1 MEFIKKNDRGI
12 FNPSFILKV
21 AIFATG
27 FSGIVAEYVLS
38 TMATYFLGD
47 SVFQWTIIVSLMLFF
62 MGVGSRVSN
71 KISTRLIHKFLMI
84 EVGLSIL
91 VSLSSIFVYTL
102 SSFTSFYGFV
112 IYFLC
117 ILIGFLIGLEIPLVI
132 RINEKYQ
139 PLKSNVSSVLEYD
152 FYGSLLGGVFFAF
165 IGLPYLGL
173 TYTPFVLGIVNLLVA
188 IVVAQT
194 FLKNV
199 QKKERNRLWTYLGFA
214 GFVIIVGLSFTEP
227 IIIWGEQNK
236 YKDKVVYS
244 TQSKY
249 QKIVITEWKKE
260 HWLYLNGNLQFCSMD
275 EAMYH
280 EPLVHPAMNLVQ
292 NPTNVLILGGGDG
305 CAVRE
310 ILKYP
315 SVKSIELVDLDKV
328 MTDQGKSNEILK
340 AVNKGAMLDKK
351 IKIYNQDA
359 FIFLTENRNFYDV
372 IIIDLPDPRTVEL
385 GRLYSHEF
393 YSLCHR
399 YLRPK
404 GVMVTQAG
412 SPYYVTKAFNCIQKT
427 MASAKFKTI
436 PMHNQILSMGEWGW
450 IIGVKENRVKNEAV
464 LKSKLES
471 LTFDNV
477 QTEWINHEAM
487 KLMLSFGKKSFFISQ
502 QEEVEVNRVHN
513 PVLYKYFLK
522 GNWDLY

>member
-1 MEFIKKNDRGI
+1 MEFIKVPS
-12 FNPSFILKV
+12 PSFTLKA

-62 MGVGSRVSN
+62 MGIGSRVSN
-71 KISTRLIHKFLMI
+71 KISSNLIHKFLMI
-84 EVGLSIL
+84 EVGLSIF

-132 RINEKYQ
+132 RINEAYQ
-139 PLKSNVSSVLEYD
+139 PLKSNISSVLEYD

-173 TYTPFVLGIVNLLVA
+173 TYTPFVLGSVNLMVA
-188 IVVAQT
+188 IIVAFT

-199 QKKERNRLWTYLGFA
+199 KKPQRNSLWGALGFA
-214 GFVIIVGLSFTEP
+214 AVTIALGVSFTKP

-236 YKDKVVYS
+236 YKDKVIYS

-249 QKIVITEWKKE
+249 QKIVITEWKNE

-275 EAMYH
+275 EVMYH
-280 EPLVHPAMNLVQ
+280 EPLVHPIMNLVN
-292 NPTNVLILGGGDG
+292 NPTHVLVLGGGDG

-315 SVKSIELVDLDKV
+315 SVQSIELVDLDEK
-328 MTDQGKSNEILK
+328 MTSLSQTNEILK
-340 AVNKGAMLDKK
+340 LINRGALNNKKVH
-351 IKIYNQDA
+351 IKNEDA
-359 FIFLTENRNFYDV
+359 FIFLTNNTRFYDV
-372 IIIDLPDPRTVEL
+372 IIIDLPDPRTIEL

-393 YSLCHR
+393 YSLCNR
-399 YLRPK
+399 SLRPR
-404 GVMVTQAG
+404 GAIITQAG
-412 SPYYVTKAFNCIQKT
+412 SPYYVTKAFNCIKNT
-427 MASAKFKTI
+427 LKSANFSVV
-436 PMHNQILSMGEWGW
+436 PMHNQVLSMGEWGW
-450 IIGVKENRVKNEAV
+450 IIGVKGNLIKEKE

-471 LTFDNV
+471 LTFDHIN
-477 QTEWINHEAM
+477 TEWLNHESM
-487 KLMLSFGKKSFFISQ
+487 KLMLSFGKSSFFTPPN
-502 QEEVEVNRVHN
+502 EEAEINRVHD
-513 PVLYKYFLK
+513 PILYNYFLK